1 MIVGFQLQ
9 MYDFAG
15 LLVEH
20 NRFEQVLH
28 WITLTTL
35 PLALSENQ
43 KKKTKRKTLFMQ
55 MKSTF
60 YSRSSEHGLTYAL
73 CKHREKWSYISVYKQ
88 HWINP
93 FKHECTM
100 TKRFWRKWVTKIVTS
115 KQQKW
120 SLRVRNNFWK
130 FHRILGLMSFKVI
143 KYLEAAS

>member
-43 KKKTKRKTLFMQ
+43 KKNLKKNTKDYVLEPSDSLVVIQRSYCSACFIAELSRAKRAQ
-55 MKSTF
+55 RSTI
-60 YSRSSEHGLTYAL
+60 G
-73 CKHREKWSYISVYKQ
+73 K
-88 HWINP
+88 
-93 FKHECTM
+93 
-100 TKRFWRKWVTKIVTS
+100 KI
-115 KQQKW
+115 W
-120 SLRVRNNFWK
+120 
-130 FHRILGLMSFKVI
+130 
-143 KYLEAAS
+143 